1 MRGCKKD
8 EADPSHT
15 GSDKDHHSGAEPID
29 QMPDD
34 GTFNAAFKAG
44 GTVKKG
50 YGGAAYCEITL

>member
-1 MRGCKKD
+1 MCGCEKD

-15 GSDKDHHSGAEPID
+15 GSEKYHHSGAEPID

-50 YGGAAYCEITL
+50 YGGAADCEITL